1 MSKWKNKTTRAKR
14 FVCIAIA
21 LMLVSMIGASL
32 IQSSGGRV
40 TVDEVTW
47 VDTDGIRKNALLLVP
62 DNATAETPAPA
73 IVTSHGFLN
82 NKEMQDLNYVELARR
97 GYVVLAIDMASHG
110 DSQIAAGVGN
120 MMPSVWQGVLF
131 LSNINYVDTTRIGVT
146 GHSFGGFSS
155 NFAVTMDNAAGTNLI
170 SAVLVNSMDPTYDSD
185 SDGVF
190 DNVYGNRDVGVIAG
204 EYDEFG
210 FNILDENGVK
220 QPKPDYIHSA
230 EAQSFLYYGTDRG
243 DLPERKANVVYTEE
257 IDGKEAMRVIY
268 THNIIHP
275 WSHFS
280 ARSTK
285 DTIDFFEQALGA
297 PNPIA
302 STNQIWQWKTVFNV
316 VGIVGFVMFAINCA
330 IALLAT
336 PFFQSVSNVD
346 AQVTLSAPEYKG
358 KKWWFWLSLVIGA
371 IAGAVLY
378 LPILLG
384 THSATYERTFLNQA
398 AVRGVTT
405 WAMVCGIITIIILL
419 ISNVINKQA
428 PVDSVA
434 TGIKISPMK
443 LWKTLLLAI
452 VVVMA
457 SYAWVFIADYF
468 FHVDFRIW
476 VFAIKRFN
484 PVFLFIAI
492 PFMIMAAVFYIASS
506 ISVNCYNYR
515 KIGGKE
521 WTNTLILA
529 LFTVAPVLIIT
540 LMQYIYFYI
549 TGNLLFAV
557 GESGL
562 FIVWL
567 FPLVA
572 ILPISVLVSR
582 KIYKAC
588 GNPYLA
594 GIINAIIVALI
605 SSANTCTFY

>member
-1 MSKWKNKTTRAKR
+1 MLSTDKTKRAKI
-14 FVCIAIA
+14 FVCIAIV
-21 LMLVSMIGASL
+21 LMLISMIGASL
-32 IQSSGGRV
+32 IQTSGGRV
-40 TVDEVTW
+40 KVDEVNW
-47 VDTDGIRKNALLLVP
+47 VDTDGIRKTALLLVP
-62 DNATAETPAPA
+62 ENATVETPAPA

-110 DSQIAAGVGN
+110 DSQIAAGVAN

-131 LSNINYVDTTRIGVT
+131 LADIGYVDTARIGVT

-190 DNVYGNRDVGVIAG
+190 DNVYGGRDVGVVAG

-210 FNILDENGVK
+210 FTILDENGVK

-243 DLPERKANVVYTEE
+243 EQPEREANTVYTQEV
-257 IDGKEAMRVIY
+257 DGQEAMRVIY
-268 THNIIHP
+268 TSNIIHP

-280 ARSTK
+280 ARSTTS
-285 DTIDFFEQALGA
+285 TIEFFEQALGA
-297 PNPIA
+297 PNPIPA
-302 STNQIWQWKTVFNV
+302 TNQIWQWKTVFNV

-336 PFFQSVSNVD
+336 PLFQSVSSLG
-346 AQVTLSAPEYKG
+346 AEQTLSAPAFKG
-358 KKWWFWLSLVIGA
+358 KKWWFWVSLVIS
-371 IAGAVLY
+371 AVVGSVIY
-378 LPILLG
+378 LPIMLA
-384 THSATYERTFLNQA
+384 TKSATYERTFLNQA
-398 AVRGVTT
+398 AVRGVST
-405 WAMVCGIITIIILL
+405 WAMACGVVTL
-419 ISNVINKQA
+419 V
-428 PVDSVA
+428 
-434 TGIKISPMK
+434 
-443 LWKTLLLAI
+443 LLLATKAI
-452 VVVMA
+452 NKDAWADCAAKVRITPVRLLKTVLLAITVVAA

-476 VFAIKRFN
+476 VLAIKRFN
-484 PVFLFIAI
+484 PVYLFIAI
-492 PFMIMAAVFYIASS
+492 PFMIMGSVFYIMSS
-506 ISVNCYNYR
+506 ISVNCFNYC

-521 WTNTLILA
+521 WVNTLILA
-529 LFTVAPVLIIT
+529 LFTGAPAFILT
-540 LMQYIYFYI
+540 LMQYIYFYQ
-549 TGNLLFAV
+549 TGYLLFAV
-557 GESGL
+557 GESAL
-562 FIVWL
+562 FVVWL

-594 GIINAIIVALI
+594 GVINAVIVALI

>member
-1 MSKWKNKTTRAKR
+1 MLSTDKTKRAKI
-14 FVCIAIA
+14 FVCIAIV
-21 LMLVSMIGASL
+21 LMLISMIGASL
-32 IQSSGGRV
+32 IQTSGGRV
-40 TVDEVTW
+40 KVDEVNW
-47 VDTDGIRKNALLLVP
+47 VDTDGIRKTALLLVP
-62 DNATAETPAPA
+62 ENATVETPAPA

-110 DSQIAAGVGN
+110 DSQIAAGVAN

-131 LSNINYVDTTRIGVT
+131 LADIGYVDTARIGVT

-190 DNVYGNRDVGVIAG
+190 DNVYGGRDVGVVAG

-210 FNILDENGVK
+210 FTILDENGVK

-243 DLPERKANVVYTEE
+243 EQPEREANTVYTQEV
-257 IDGKEAMRVIY
+257 DGQEAMRVIY
-268 THNIIHP
+268 TSNIIHP

-280 ARSTK
+280 ARSTTS
-285 DTIDFFEQALGA
+285 TIEFFEQALGA
-297 PNPIA
+297 PNPIPA
-302 STNQIWQWKTVFNV
+302 TNQIWQWKTVFNV
-316 VGIVGFVMFAINCA
+316 VGIVGFVMFVINCA

-336 PFFQSVSNVD
+336 PLFQSVSSLGTE
-346 AQVTLSAPEYKG
+346 QTLSAPAFKG
-358 KKWWFWLSLVIGA
+358 KKWWFWVSLVIS
-371 IAGAVLY
+371 AVVGSVIY
-378 LPILLG
+378 LPIMLA
-384 THSATYERTFLNQA
+384 TKSATYERTFLNQA
-398 AVRGVTT
+398 AVRGVST
-405 WAMVCGIITIIILL
+405 WAMACGVVTL
-419 ISNVINKQA
+419 V
-428 PVDSVA
+428 
-434 TGIKISPMK
+434 
-443 LWKTLLLAI
+443 LLLATKAI
-452 VVVMA
+452 NKDAWADCAAKVRITPVRLLKTVLLAITVVAA

-476 VFAIKRFN
+476 VLAIKRFN
-484 PVFLFIAI
+484 PVYLFIAI
-492 PFMIMAAVFYIASS
+492 PFMIMGSVFYIMSS
-506 ISVNCYNYR
+506 ISVNCFNYC

-521 WTNTLILA
+521 WVNTLILA
-529 LFTVAPVLIIT
+529 LFTGAPAFILT
-540 LMQYIYFYI
+540 LMQYIYFYQ
-549 TGNLLFAV
+549 TGYLLFAV
-557 GESGL
+557 GESAL
-562 FIVWL
+562 FVVWL

-594 GIINAIIVALI
+594 GVINAVIVALI

>member
-1 MSKWKNKTTRAKR
+1 MLSTDKTKRAKI
-14 FVCIAIA
+14 FVCIAIV
-21 LMLVSMIGASL
+21 LMLISMIGASL
-32 IQSSGGRV
+32 IQTSGGRV
-40 TVDEVTW
+40 KVDEVNW
-47 VDTDGIRKNALLLVP
+47 VDTDGIRKTALLLVP
-62 DNATAETPAPA
+62 ENATVETPAPA

-110 DSQIAAGVGN
+110 DSQIAAGVAN

-131 LSNINYVDTTRIGVT
+131 LADIGYVDTARIGVT

-190 DNVYGNRDVGVIAG
+190 DNVYGGRDVGVVAG

-210 FNILDENGVK
+210 FTILDENGVK

-243 DLPERKANVVYTEE
+243 EQPEREANTVYTQEV
-257 IDGKEAMRVIY
+257 DGQEAMRVIY
-268 THNIIHP
+268 TSNIIHP

-280 ARSTK
+280 ARSTTS
-285 DTIDFFEQALGA
+285 TIEFFEQALGA
-297 PNPIA
+297 PNPIPA
-302 STNQIWQWKTVFNV
+302 TNQIWQWKTVFNV

-336 PFFQSVSNVD
+336 PFFQSVSSLG
-346 AQVTLSAPEYKG
+346 AEQTLSAPAFKG
-358 KKWWFWLSLVIGA
+358 KKWWFWVSLVIS
-371 IAGAVLY
+371 AVVGSVIY
-378 LPILLG
+378 LPIMLA
-384 THSATYERTFLNQA
+384 TKSATYERTFLNQA
-398 AVRGVTT
+398 AVRGVST
-405 WAMVCGIITIIILL
+405 WAMACGVVTL
-419 ISNVINKQA
+419 V
-428 PVDSVA
+428 
-434 TGIKISPMK
+434 
-443 LWKTLLLAI
+443 LLLATKAI
-452 VVVMA
+452 NKDVWADCAAKVRITPVRLLKTVLLAITVVAA

-476 VFAIKRFN
+476 VLAIKRFN
-484 PVFLFIAI
+484 PVYLFIAI
-492 PFMIMAAVFYIASS
+492 PFMIMGSVFYIMSS
-506 ISVNCYNYR
+506 ISVNCFNYC

-521 WTNTLILA
+521 WVNTLILA
-529 LFTVAPVLIIT
+529 LFTGAPAFILT
-540 LMQYIYFYI
+540 LMQYIYFYQ
-549 TGNLLFAV
+549 TGYLLFAV
-557 GESGL
+557 GESAL
-562 FIVWL
+562 FVVWL

-594 GIINAIIVALI
+594 GVINAVIVALI

>member
-1 MSKWKNKTTRAKR
+1 MLSTDKTKRAKI
-14 FVCIAIA
+14 FVCIAIV
-21 LMLVSMIGASL
+21 LMLTSMIGASL
-32 IQSSGGRV
+32 IQTSGGRV
-40 TVDEVTW
+40 KVDEVNW
-47 VDTDGIRKNALLLVP
+47 VDTDGIRKTALLLVP
-62 DNATAETPAPA
+62 ENATVETPAPA

-110 DSQIAAGVGN
+110 DSQIAAGVAN

-131 LSNINYVDTTRIGVT
+131 LADIGYVDTARIGVT

-190 DNVYGNRDVGVIAG
+190 DNVYGGRDVGVVAG

-210 FNILDENGVK
+210 FTILDENGVK

-243 DLPERKANVVYTEE
+243 EQPEREANTVYTQEV
-257 IDGKEAMRVIY
+257 DGQEAMRVIY
-268 THNIIHP
+268 TSNIIHP

-280 ARSTK
+280 ARSTTS
-285 DTIDFFEQALGA
+285 TIEFFEQALGA
-297 PNPIA
+297 PNPIPA
-302 STNQIWQWKTVFNV
+302 TNQIWQWKTVFNV

-336 PFFQSVSNVD
+336 PLFQSVSSLG
-346 AQVTLSAPEYKG
+346 AEQTLSAPAFKG
-358 KKWWFWLSLVIGA
+358 KKWWFWVSLVIS
-371 IAGAVLY
+371 AVVGSVIY
-378 LPILLG
+378 LPIMLA
-384 THSATYERTFLNQA
+384 TKSATYERTFLNQA
-398 AVRGVTT
+398 AVRGVST
-405 WAMVCGIITIIILL
+405 WAMACGVVTL
-419 ISNVINKQA
+419 V
-428 PVDSVA
+428 
-434 TGIKISPMK
+434 
-443 LWKTLLLAI
+443 LLLATKAI
-452 VVVMA
+452 NKDAWADCAAKVRITPVRLLKTVLLAITVVAA

-476 VFAIKRFN
+476 VLAIKRFN
-484 PVFLFIAI
+484 PVYLFIAI
-492 PFMIMAAVFYIASS
+492 PFMIMGSVFYIMSS
-506 ISVNCYNYR
+506 ISVNCFNYC

-521 WTNTLILA
+521 WVNTLILA
-529 LFTVAPVLIIT
+529 LFTGAPAFILT
-540 LMQYIYFYI
+540 LMQYIYFYQ
-549 TGNLLFAV
+549 TGYLLFAV
-557 GESGL
+557 GESAL
-562 FIVWL
+562 FVVWL

-594 GIINAIIVALI
+594 GVINAVIVALI

>member
-1 MSKWKNKTTRAKR
+1 MLSTDKTKRAKI
-14 FVCIAIA
+14 FVCIAIV
-21 LMLVSMIGASL
+21 LMLISMIGASL
-32 IQSSGGRV
+32 IQTSGGRV
-40 TVDEVTW
+40 KVDEVNW
-47 VDTDGIRKNALLLVP
+47 VDTDGIRKTALLLVP
-62 DNATAETPAPA
+62 ENATVETPAPA

-110 DSQIAAGVGN
+110 DSQIAAGVAN

-131 LSNINYVDTTRIGVT
+131 LADIGYVDTARIGVT

-190 DNVYGNRDVGVIAG
+190 DNVYGGRDVGVVAG

-210 FNILDENGVK
+210 FTILDENGVK

-243 DLPERKANVVYTEE
+243 EQPEREANTVYTQEV
-257 IDGKEAMRVIY
+257 DGQEAMRVIY
-268 THNIIHP
+268 TSNIIHP

-280 ARSTK
+280 ARSTTS
-285 DTIDFFEQALGA
+285 TIEFFEQALGA
-297 PNPIA
+297 PNPIPA
-302 STNQIWQWKTVFNV
+302 TNQIWQWKTVFNV
-316 VGIVGFVMFAINCA
+316 VGIVGFVMFVINCA

-336 PFFQSVSNVD
+336 PLFQSVSSLG
-346 AQVTLSAPEYKG
+346 AEQTLSAPAFKG
-358 KKWWFWLSLVIGA
+358 KKWWFWVSLVIS
-371 IAGAVLY
+371 AVVGSVIY
-378 LPILLG
+378 LPIMLA
-384 THSATYERTFLNQA
+384 TKSATYERTFLNQA
-398 AVRGVTT
+398 AVRGVST
-405 WAMVCGIITIIILL
+405 WAMACGVVTL
-419 ISNVINKQA
+419 V
-428 PVDSVA
+428 
-434 TGIKISPMK
+434 
-443 LWKTLLLAI
+443 LLLATKAI
-452 VVVMA
+452 NKDVWADCAAKVRITPVRLLKTVLLAITVVAA

-476 VFAIKRFN
+476 VLAIKRFN
-484 PVFLFIAI
+484 PVYLFIAI
-492 PFMIMAAVFYIASS
+492 PFMIMGSVFYIMSS
-506 ISVNCYNYR
+506 ISVNCFNYC

-521 WTNTLILA
+521 WVNTLILA
-529 LFTVAPVLIIT
+529 LFTGAPAFILT
-540 LMQYIYFYI
+540 LMQYIYFYQ
-549 TGNLLFAV
+549 TGYLLFAV
-557 GESGL
+557 GESAL
-562 FIVWL
+562 FVVWL

-594 GIINAIIVALI
+594 GVINAVIVALI

>member
-1 MSKWKNKTTRAKR
+1 MLSTDKTKRAKI
-14 FVCIAIA
+14 FVCIAIV
-21 LMLVSMIGASL
+21 LMLISMIGAAL
-32 IQSSGGRV
+32 IQTSGGRV
-40 TVDEVTW
+40 KVDEVNW
-47 VDTDGIRKNALLLVP
+47 VDTDGIRKTALLLVP
-62 DNATAETPAPA
+62 ENATVETPAPA

-110 DSQIAAGVGN
+110 DSQIAAGVAN

-131 LSNINYVDTTRIGVT
+131 LADIGYVDTARIGVT

-190 DNVYGNRDVGVIAG
+190 DNVYGGRDVGVVAG

-210 FNILDENGVK
+210 FTILDENGVK

-243 DLPERKANVVYTEE
+243 EQPEREANTVYTQEV
-257 IDGKEAMRVIY
+257 DGQEAMRVIY
-268 THNIIHP
+268 TSNIIHP

-280 ARSTK
+280 ARSTTS
-285 DTIDFFEQALGA
+285 TIEFFEQALGA
-297 PNPIA
+297 PNPIPA
-302 STNQIWQWKTVFNV
+302 TNQIWQWKTVFNV
-316 VGIVGFVMFAINCA
+316 VGIVGFVMFVINCA

-336 PFFQSVSNVD
+336 PLFQSVSSLG
-346 AQVTLSAPEYKG
+346 AEQTLSAPAFKG
-358 KKWWFWLSLVIGA
+358 KKWWFWVSLVIS
-371 IAGAVLY
+371 AVVGSVIY
-378 LPILLG
+378 LPIMLA
-384 THSATYERTFLNQA
+384 TKSATYERTFLNQA
-398 AVRGVTT
+398 AVRGVST
-405 WAMVCGIITIIILL
+405 WAMACGVVTL
-419 ISNVINKQA
+419 V
-428 PVDSVA
+428 
-434 TGIKISPMK
+434 
-443 LWKTLLLAI
+443 LLLATKAI
-452 VVVMA
+452 NKDVWADCAAKVRITPVRLLKTVLLAITVVAA

-476 VFAIKRFN
+476 VLAIKRFN
-484 PVFLFIAI
+484 PVYLFIAI
-492 PFMIMAAVFYIASS
+492 PFMIMGSVFYIMSS
-506 ISVNCYNYR
+506 ISVNCFNYC

-521 WTNTLILA
+521 WVNTLILA
-529 LFTVAPVLIIT
+529 LFTGAPAFILT
-540 LMQYIYFYI
+540 LMQYIYFYQ
-549 TGNLLFAV
+549 TGYLLFAV
-557 GESGL
+557 GESAL
-562 FIVWL
+562 FVVWL

-594 GIINAIIVALI
+594 GVINAVIVALI

>member
-1 MSKWKNKTTRAKR
+1 M
-14 FVCIAIA
+14 FI
-21 LMLVSMIGASL
+21 SMIGASL

-40 TVDEVTW
+40 HVEEVTW
-47 VDTDGIRKNALLLVP
+47 VDTDGIKKSALLLTP
-62 DNATAETPAPA
+62 NTATAENPAPA

-110 DSQIAAGVGN
+110 DSQIASGVGN
-120 MMPSVWQGVLF
+120 MIPSVWQGVQF
-131 LSNINYVDTTRIGVT
+131 IADINYVDKTRIGIT

-155 NFAVTMDNAAGTNLI
+155 NFAVTFDNAAGTNLI

-190 DNVYGNRDVGVIAG
+190 DNVYGSRDVGVVAG

-210 FNILDENGVK
+210 FNIFDENGVK
-220 QPKPDYIHSA
+220 QRKPDYIHSA
-230 EAQSFLYYGTDRG
+230 EAQSFLYFGTERG
-243 DLPERKANVVYTEE
+243 DQAERQSNTVYTEN
-257 IDGKEAMRVIY
+257 IDGKDAMRVIY

-285 DTIDFFEQALGA
+285 ATIEFFEQALGA

-302 STNQIWQWKTVFNV
+302 ATNQVWQWKVVFNV
-316 VGIVGFVMFAINCA
+316 IGIVGFVMFAINCA

-336 PFFQSVSNVD
+336 PFFQSVSNIGAD
-346 AQVTLSAPEYKG
+346 KTLTAPEYKG
-358 KKWWFWLSLVIGA
+358 KKWWFWVSLSLGA
-371 IAGAVLY
+371 IVGAILY

-384 THSATYERTFLNQA
+384 TKSATYERTFLNQA

-405 WAMVCGIITIIILL
+405 WALVCGIVTIIVLL
-419 ISNVINKQA
+419 ISNMMNKEA
-428 PVDSVA
+428 PVDREV
-434 TGIKISPMK
+434 TGISTGPVK
-443 LWKTLLLAI
+443 LLKTILLAI

-476 VFAIKRFN
+476 VLAIKRFN
-484 PVFLFIAI
+484 PEFLLIAI
-492 PFMIMAAVFYIASS
+492 PFMIMSCVFYIASS
-506 ISVNCYNYR
+506 ISINCYNYR

-521 WTNTLILA
+521 WVNTLILA

-540 LMQYIYFYI
+540 LMQYIYFYS
-549 TGNLLFAV
+549 TGNLLFTA
-557 GESGL
+557 GESPL
-562 FIVWL
+562 FVVWL

-572 ILPISVLVSR
+572 ILPISTLVSR
-582 KIYKAC
+582 KIYKAS
-588 GNPYLA
+588 GNPYLP

-605 SSANTCTFY
+605 SCANTCTFY

>member
-1 MSKWKNKTTRAKR
+1 MLSNNKTKRAKI
-14 FVCIAIA
+14 FVCIAIV
-21 LMLVSMIGASL
+21 LMLISMIGASL
-32 IQSSGGRV
+32 IQTSGGRV
-40 TVDEVTW
+40 KVDEVNW
-47 VDTDGIRKNALLLVP
+47 VDTDGIRKTALLLVP
-62 DNATAETPAPA
+62 ENATLETPAPA

-110 DSQIAAGVGN
+110 DSQIAPGVGN

-131 LSNINYVDTTRIGVT
+131 LADIGYVDTTRIGVT

-190 DNVYGNRDVGVIAG
+190 DNVYGSRDVGVVAG

-210 FNILDENGVK
+210 FNIFDENGVK
-220 QPKPDYIHSA
+220 QPKPDYIHSD
-230 EAQSFLYYGTDRG
+230 EAQSFLYFGTDRG
-243 DLPERKANVVYTEE
+243 GEPEREANTVYTQEV
-257 IDGKEAMRVIY
+257 DGQEAMRVIY
-268 THNIIHP
+268 TSNIIHP

-285 DTIDFFEQALGA
+285 STIEFFEQALGA
-297 PNPIA
+297 PNPIPA
-302 STNQIWQWKTVFNV
+302 TNQVWQWKTVFNV

-336 PFFQSVSNVD
+336 PFFRSVSSLGAD
-346 AQVTLSAPEYKG
+346 QTLTAPAFKG
-358 KKWWFWLSLVIGA
+358 KKWWFWISLVIS
-371 IAGAVLY
+371 AVVGSVIF
-378 LPILLG
+378 LPIMLA
-384 THSATYERTFLNQA
+384 TKSATYERTFLNQA
-398 AVRGVTT
+398 AVRGVST
-405 WAMVCGIITIIILL
+405 WAMACGLVTLVMLLVTKAVNKDAWAECIANVRITPARMFKTILL
-419 ISNVINKQA
+419 ALTV
-428 PVDSVA
+428 VA
-434 TGIKISPMK
+434 
-443 LWKTLLLAI
+443 
-452 VVVMA
+452 A

-476 VFAIKRFN
+476 VLAFKRFN
-484 PVFLFIAI
+484 PVFLLIAI
-492 PFMIMAAVFYIASS
+492 PFMIMGSVFYVMSS
-506 ISVNCYNYR
+506 ISVNCFNYC
-515 KIGGKE
+515 KLGGKE
-521 WTNTLILA
+521 WINTLVLA
-529 LFTVAPVLIIT
+529 LFTGAPAFIIT
-540 LMQYIYFYI
+540 LMQYIYFYQ

-557 GESGL
+557 GESAL
-562 FIVWL
+562 FVVWL

-588 GNPYLA
+588 GNPYLP
-594 GIINAIIVALI
+594 GIINAIIVALV

>member
-1 MSKWKNKTTRAKR
+1 MLSTDKTKRAKI
-14 FVCIAIA
+14 FVCIAIV
-21 LMLVSMIGASL
+21 LMLISMIGASL
-32 IQSSGGRV
+32 IQTSGGRV
-40 TVDEVTW
+40 KVDEVNW
-47 VDTDGIRKNALLLVP
+47 VDTDGIRKTALLLVP
-62 DNATAETPAPA
+62 ENATVETPAPA

-110 DSQIAAGVGN
+110 DSQIAAGVAN

-131 LSNINYVDTTRIGVT
+131 LADIGYVDTARIGVT

-190 DNVYGNRDVGVIAG
+190 DNVYGGRDVGVVAG

-210 FNILDENGVK
+210 FTILDENGVK

-243 DLPERKANVVYTEE
+243 EQPEREANTVYTQEV
-257 IDGKEAMRVIY
+257 DGQEAMRVIY
-268 THNIIHP
+268 TSNIIHP

-280 ARSTK
+280 ARSTTS
-285 DTIDFFEQALGA
+285 TIEFFEQALGA
-297 PNPIA
+297 PNPIPA
-302 STNQIWQWKTVFNV
+302 TNQIWQWKTVFNV

-336 PFFQSVSNVD
+336 PFFQSVSSLG
-346 AQVTLSAPEYKG
+346 AEQTLSAPAFKG
-358 KKWWFWLSLVIGA
+358 KKWWFWVSLVIS
-371 IAGAVLY
+371 AVVGSVIY
-378 LPILLG
+378 LPIMLA
-384 THSATYERTFLNQA
+384 TKSATYERTFLNQA
-398 AVRGVTT
+398 AVRGVST
-405 WAMVCGIITIIILL
+405 WAMACGVVTL
-419 ISNVINKQA
+419 V
-428 PVDSVA
+428 
-434 TGIKISPMK
+434 
-443 LWKTLLLAI
+443 LLLATKAI
-452 VVVMA
+452 NKDAWADCAAKVRITPVRLLKTVLLAITVVAA

-476 VFAIKRFN
+476 VLAIKRFN
-484 PVFLFIAI
+484 PVYLFIAI
-492 PFMIMAAVFYIASS
+492 PFMIMGSVFYIMSS
-506 ISVNCYNYR
+506 ISVNCFNYC

-521 WTNTLILA
+521 WVNTLILA
-529 LFTVAPVLIIT
+529 LFTGAPAFILT
-540 LMQYIYFYI
+540 LMQYIYFYQ
-549 TGNLLFAV
+549 TGYLLFAV
-557 GESGL
+557 GESAL
-562 FIVWL
+562 FVVWL

-594 GIINAIIVALI
+594 GVINAVIVALI

>member
-1 MSKWKNKTTRAKR
+1 MLSTDKTKRAKI
-14 FVCIAIA
+14 FVCIAIV
-21 LMLVSMIGASL
+21 LMLISMIGASL
-32 IQSSGGRV
+32 IQTSGGRV
-40 TVDEVTW
+40 KVDEVNW
-47 VDTDGIRKNALLLVP
+47 VDTDGIRKTALLLVP
-62 DNATAETPAPA
+62 ENATVETPAPA

-110 DSQIAAGVGN
+110 DSQIAAGVAN

-131 LSNINYVDTTRIGVT
+131 LADIGYVDTARIGVT

-190 DNVYGNRDVGVIAG
+190 DNVYGGRDVGVVAG

-210 FNILDENGVK
+210 FTILDENGVK

-243 DLPERKANVVYTEE
+243 EQPEREANTVYTQEV
-257 IDGKEAMRVIY
+257 DGQEAMRVIY
-268 THNIIHP
+268 TSNIIHP

-280 ARSTK
+280 ARSTTS
-285 DTIDFFEQALGA
+285 TIEFFEQALGA
-297 PNPIA
+297 PNPTPA
-302 STNQIWQWKTVFNV
+302 TNQIWQWKTVFNV

-336 PFFQSVSNVD
+336 PLFQSVSSLG
-346 AQVTLSAPEYKG
+346 AEQSLSAPAFKG
-358 KKWWFWLSLVIGA
+358 KKWWFWVSLVIS
-371 IAGAVLY
+371 AVVGSVIY
-378 LPILLG
+378 LPIMLA
-384 THSATYERTFLNQA
+384 TKSATYERTFLNQA
-398 AVRGVTT
+398 AVRGVST
-405 WAMVCGIITIIILL
+405 WAMACGVVTL
-419 ISNVINKQA
+419 V
-428 PVDSVA
+428 
-434 TGIKISPMK
+434 
-443 LWKTLLLAI
+443 LLLATKAI
-452 VVVMA
+452 NKDAWADCAAKVRITPVRLLKTVLLAITVVAA

-476 VFAIKRFN
+476 VLAIKRFN
-484 PVFLFIAI
+484 PVYLFIAI
-492 PFMIMAAVFYIASS
+492 PFMIMGSVFYIMSS
-506 ISVNCYNYR
+506 ISVNCFNYC

-521 WTNTLILA
+521 WVNTLILA
-529 LFTVAPVLIIT
+529 LFTGAPAFILT
-540 LMQYIYFYI
+540 LMQYIYFYQ
-549 TGNLLFAV
+549 TGYLLFAV
-557 GESGL
+557 GESAL
-562 FIVWL
+562 FVVWL

-594 GIINAIIVALI
+594 GVINAVIVALI

>member
-1 MSKWKNKTTRAKR
+1 MLSTDKTKRAKI
-14 FVCIAIA
+14 FVCIAIV
-21 LMLVSMIGASL
+21 LMLISMIGASL
-32 IQSSGGRV
+32 IQTSGGRV
-40 TVDEVTW
+40 KVDEVNW
-47 VDTDGIRKNALLLVP
+47 VDTDGIRKTALLLVP
-62 DNATAETPAPA
+62 ENATVETPAPA

-110 DSQIAAGVGN
+110 DSQIAAGVAN

-131 LSNINYVDTTRIGVT
+131 LADIGYVDTARIGVT

-190 DNVYGNRDVGVIAG
+190 DNVYGGRDVGVVAG

-210 FNILDENGVK
+210 FTILDENGVK

-243 DLPERKANVVYTEE
+243 EQPEREANTVYTQEV
-257 IDGKEAMRVIY
+257 DGQEAMRVIY
-268 THNIIHP
+268 TSNIIHP

-280 ARSTK
+280 ARSTTS
-285 DTIDFFEQALGA
+285 TIEFFEQALGA
-297 PNPIA
+297 PNPIPA
-302 STNQIWQWKTVFNV
+302 TNQIWQWKTVFNV

-336 PFFQSVSNVD
+336 PFFQSVSSLGTE
-346 AQVTLSAPEYKG
+346 QTLSAPAFKG
-358 KKWWFWLSLVIGA
+358 KKWWFWVSLVIS
-371 IAGAVLY
+371 AVVGSVIY
-378 LPILLG
+378 LPIMLA
-384 THSATYERTFLNQA
+384 TKSATYERTFLNQA
-398 AVRGVTT
+398 AVRGVST
-405 WAMVCGIITIIILL
+405 WAMACGVVTL
-419 ISNVINKQA
+419 V
-428 PVDSVA
+428 
-434 TGIKISPMK
+434 
-443 LWKTLLLAI
+443 LLLATKAI
-452 VVVMA
+452 NKDAWADCAAKVRITPVRLLKTVLLAITVVAA

-476 VFAIKRFN
+476 VLAIKRFN
-484 PVFLFIAI
+484 PVYLFIAI
-492 PFMIMAAVFYIASS
+492 PFMIMGSVFYIMSS
-506 ISVNCYNYR
+506 ISVNCFNYC

-521 WTNTLILA
+521 WVNTLILA
-529 LFTVAPVLIIT
+529 LFTGAPAFILT
-540 LMQYIYFYI
+540 LMQYIYFYQ
-549 TGNLLFAV
+549 TGYLLFAV
-557 GESGL
+557 GESAL
-562 FIVWL
+562 FVVWL

-594 GIINAIIVALI
+594 GVINAVIVALI

>member
-1 MSKWKNKTTRAKR
+1 MLSTDKTKRAKI
-14 FVCIAIA
+14 FVCIAIV
-21 LMLVSMIGASL
+21 LMLISMIGASL
-32 IQSSGGRV
+32 IQTSGGRV
-40 TVDEVTW
+40 KVDEVNW
-47 VDTDGIRKNALLLVP
+47 VDTDGIRKTALLLVP
-62 DNATAETPAPA
+62 ENATVETPAPA

-110 DSQIAAGVGN
+110 DSQIAAGVAN

-131 LSNINYVDTTRIGVT
+131 LADIGYVDTARIGVT

-190 DNVYGNRDVGVIAG
+190 DNVYGGRDVGVVAG

-210 FNILDENGVK
+210 FTILDENGVK

-243 DLPERKANVVYTEE
+243 EQPEREANTVYTQEV
-257 IDGKEAMRVIY
+257 DGQEAMRVIY
-268 THNIIHP
+268 TSNIIHP

-280 ARSTK
+280 ARSTTS
-285 DTIDFFEQALGA
+285 TIEFFEQALGA
-297 PNPIA
+297 PNPIPA
-302 STNQIWQWKTVFNV
+302 TNQIWQWKTVFNV

-336 PFFQSVSNVD
+336 PFFQSVSSLG
-346 AQVTLSAPEYKG
+346 AEQTLSAPAFKG
-358 KKWWFWLSLVIGA
+358 KKWWFWVSLVIS
-371 IAGAVLY
+371 AVVGSVIY
-378 LPILLG
+378 LPIMLA
-384 THSATYERTFLNQA
+384 TKSATYERTFLNQA
-398 AVRGVTT
+398 AVRGVST
-405 WAMVCGIITIIILL
+405 WAMACGVVTL
-419 ISNVINKQA
+419 V
-428 PVDSVA
+428 
-434 TGIKISPMK
+434 
-443 LWKTLLLAI
+443 LLLATKAI
-452 VVVMA
+452 NKDAWADCAAKVRITPVRLLKTVLLAITVVAA

-476 VFAIKRFN
+476 VLAIKRFN
-484 PVFLFIAI
+484 PVYLFIAI
-492 PFMIMAAVFYIASS
+492 PFMIMGSVFYIMSS
-506 ISVNCYNYR
+506 ISVNCFNYC

-521 WTNTLILA
+521 WVSTLILA
-529 LFTVAPVLIIT
+529 LFTGAPAFILT
-540 LMQYIYFYI
+540 LMQYIYFYQ
-549 TGNLLFAV
+549 TGYLLFAV
-557 GESGL
+557 GESAL
-562 FIVWL
+562 FVVWL

-594 GIINAIIVALI
+594 GVINAVIVALI

>member
-1 MSKWKNKTTRAKR
+1 MLSTDKTKRAKI
-14 FVCIAIA
+14 FVCIAIV
-21 LMLVSMIGASL
+21 LMLISMIGASL
-32 IQSSGGRV
+32 IQTSGGRV
-40 TVDEVTW
+40 KVDEVNW
-47 VDTDGIRKNALLLVP
+47 VDTDGIRKTALLLVP
-62 DNATAETPAPA
+62 ENATVETPAPA

-110 DSQIAAGVGN
+110 DSQIAAGVAN

-131 LSNINYVDTTRIGVT
+131 LADIGYVDTARIGVT

-190 DNVYGNRDVGVIAG
+190 DNVYGGRDVGVVAG

-210 FNILDENGVK
+210 FTILDENGVK

-243 DLPERKANVVYTEE
+243 EQPEREANTVYTQEV
-257 IDGKEAMRVIY
+257 DGQEAMRVIY
-268 THNIIHP
+268 TSNIIHP

-280 ARSTK
+280 ARSTTS
-285 DTIDFFEQALGA
+285 TIEFFEQALGA
-297 PNPIA
+297 PNPIPA
-302 STNQIWQWKTVFNV
+302 TNQIWQWKTVFNV

-336 PFFQSVSNVD
+336 PFFQSVSSLG
-346 AQVTLSAPEYKG
+346 AEQTLSAPAFKG
-358 KKWWFWLSLVIGA
+358 KKWWFWVSLVIS
-371 IAGAVLY
+371 AVVGSVIY
-378 LPILLG
+378 LPIMLA
-384 THSATYERTFLNQA
+384 TKSATYERTFLNQA
-398 AVRGVTT
+398 AVRGVST
-405 WAMVCGIITIIILL
+405 WAMACGVVTL
-419 ISNVINKQA
+419 V
-428 PVDSVA
+428 
-434 TGIKISPMK
+434 
-443 LWKTLLLAI
+443 LLLATKAI
-452 VVVMA
+452 NKDAWADCAAKVRITPVRLLKTVLLAITVVAA

-476 VFAIKRFN
+476 VLAIKRFN
-484 PVFLFIAI
+484 PVYLFIAI
-492 PFMIMAAVFYIASS
+492 PFMIMGSVFYIMSS
-506 ISVNCYNYR
+506 ISVNCFNYC

-521 WTNTLILA
+521 WVNTLILA
-529 LFTVAPVLIIT
+529 LFTGAPAFILT
-540 LMQYIYFYI
+540 LMQYIHFYQ
-549 TGNLLFAV
+549 TGYLLFAV
-557 GESGL
+557 GESAL
-562 FIVWL
+562 FVVWL

-594 GIINAIIVALI
+594 GVINAVIVALI

>member
-1 MSKWKNKTTRAKR
+1 MLSTDKTKRAKI
-14 FVCIAIA
+14 FVCIAIV
-21 LMLVSMIGASL
+21 LMLISMIGASL
-32 IQSSGGRV
+32 IQTSGGRV
-40 TVDEVTW
+40 KVDEVNW
-47 VDTDGIRKNALLLVP
+47 VDTDGIRKTALLLVP
-62 DNATAETPAPA
+62 ENATAETPAPA

-110 DSQIAAGVGN
+110 DSQIAAGVAN

-131 LSNINYVDTTRIGVT
+131 LADIGYVDTARIGVT

-190 DNVYGNRDVGVIAG
+190 DNVYGGRDVGVVAG

-210 FNILDENGVK
+210 FTILDENGVK

-243 DLPERKANVVYTEE
+243 EQPEREANTVYTQEV
-257 IDGKEAMRVIY
+257 DGQEAMRVIY
-268 THNIIHP
+268 TSNIIHP

-280 ARSTK
+280 ARSTTS
-285 DTIDFFEQALGA
+285 TIEFFEQALGA
-297 PNPIA
+297 PNPIPA
-302 STNQIWQWKTVFNV
+302 TNQIWQWKTVFNV

-336 PFFQSVSNVD
+336 PFFQSVSSLG
-346 AQVTLSAPEYKG
+346 AEQTLSAPAFKG
-358 KKWWFWLSLVIGA
+358 KKWWFWVSLVIS
-371 IAGAVLY
+371 AVVGSVIY
-378 LPILLG
+378 LPIMLA
-384 THSATYERTFLNQA
+384 TKSATYERTFLNQA
-398 AVRGVTT
+398 AVRGVST
-405 WAMVCGIITIIILL
+405 WAMACGVVTL
-419 ISNVINKQA
+419 V
-428 PVDSVA
+428 
-434 TGIKISPMK
+434 
-443 LWKTLLLAI
+443 LLLATKAI
-452 VVVMA
+452 NKDAWADCAAKVRITPVRLLKTVLLAITVVAA

-476 VFAIKRFN
+476 VLAIKRFN
-484 PVFLFIAI
+484 PVYLFIAI
-492 PFMIMAAVFYIASS
+492 PFMIMGSVFYIMSS
-506 ISVNCYNYR
+506 ISVNCFNYC

-521 WTNTLILA
+521 WVNTLILA
-529 LFTVAPVLIIT
+529 LFTGAPAFILT
-540 LMQYIYFYI
+540 LMQYIYFYQ
-549 TGNLLFAV
+549 TGYLLFAV
-557 GESGL
+557 GESAL
-562 FIVWL
+562 FVVWL

-594 GIINAIIVALI
+594 GVINAVIVALI